1 MDSAAQLV
9 QCVVERD
16 IRKFL
21 SNNTKDTL
29 DPCGSVEAARISGH
43 CLKNLAHEVQVVD
56 GLCPHGAPQLVSLST
71 VLTLRGHW
79 RTTGCRELDPARRGS
94 WRDGAEDIP
103 HYNPKF
109 PCSPATRVSRCFA
122 KALQVKGSTTHT
134 LEHQGLL
141 AG

>member
-1 MDSAAQLV
+1 MCKLQ
-9 QCVVERD
+9 
-16 IRKFL
+16 
-21 SNNTKDTL
+21 
-29 DPCGSVEAARISGH
+29 DPGP
-43 CLKNLAHEVQVVD
+43 LPLTWAH
-56 GLCPHGAPQLVSLST
+56 LVSLST

-141 AG
+141 AVGAQERP